1 MSAKTTE
8 KTETS
13 TEMTQP
19 VIIDLGRQKSAAIK
33 ALKEGEGELWDEVFD
48 VVDEVKDMLGKDAD
62 GKLLVPVVLI
72 YEKRQSQSLALEKIL
87 FPLLNRDEDDN
98 ESDDEEE

>member
-1 MSAKTTE
+1 MTAKTTE

-19 VIIDLGRQKSAAIK
+19 VIIDLGRQKAAAVK
-33 ALKEGEGELWDEVFD
+33 ALKEGEGELWDE
-48 VVDEVKDMLGKDAD
+48 VDEVKDMLGKDAD
-62 GKLLVPVVLI
+62 GKVLVPVVLI
-72 YEKRQSQSLALEKIL
+72 YEKKQSQSQAIEKVL
-87 FPLLNRDEDDN
+87 FPLLNRDEDD

>member
-1 MSAKTTE
+1 MTAKTTE

-19 VIIDLGRQKSAAIK
+19 VIVDLGRQKAAAIK
-33 ALKEGEGELWDEVFD
+33 ALKIGEGELWDEVFD
-48 VVDEVKDMLGKDAD
+48 VVDEVKDMLGQDAD
-62 GKLLVPVVLI
+62 GKVLVPVVLI
-72 YEKRQSQSLALEKIL
+72 YEKKQSQSLDLEKVL
-87 FPLLNRDEDDN
+87 FPLLNRDEDD